1 MHERESDI
9 CCIETGIERIEY
21 SAKHRHG
28 KMRFDHLRNVR
39 CDNRHGIEPFD
50 PKLRQCGCESDAAI
64 KELRV
69 SITTRTIDCGHLV
82 GEGACGA
89 GQKADGRQR
98 YVVGRMS
105 VQICLQRVPVVRI
118 HWITA
123 LASLKFASL
132 KPSFKGSKPR
142 DRRRRRS

>member
-1 MHERESDI
+1 MHEREGDI
-9 CCIETGIERIEY
+9 CRIEAGIQRIEY

-28 KMRFDHLRNVR
+28 KMCFDHLWNIR
-39 CDNRHGIEPFD
+39 CDDRHGIEPFD
-50 PKLRQCGCESDAAI
+50 PKLRQCGREPDAAI

-69 SITTRTIDCGHLV
+69 SITARPVDHCHLV

-105 VQICLQRVPVVRI
+105 VQIRLERVRVVRI
-118 HWITA
+118 HWITTSFP
-123 LASLKFASL
+123 LMSLL
-132 KPSFKGSKPR
+132 P
-142 DRRRRRS
+142 D